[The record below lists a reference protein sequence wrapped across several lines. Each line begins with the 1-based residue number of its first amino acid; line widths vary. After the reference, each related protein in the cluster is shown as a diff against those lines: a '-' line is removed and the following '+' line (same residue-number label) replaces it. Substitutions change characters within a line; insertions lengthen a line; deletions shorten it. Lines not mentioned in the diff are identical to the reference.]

1 MSPKRPRVAA
11 TSRSRPG
18 GIEWYVHALAQ
29 HLISP
34 IQLKAHVKLAVP
46 GARGGIWRPRDARL
60 SLDLPNQPQPQWP
73 AMASPRHTTKELT
86 LPGNGNVVQID
97 EKLLSGIQRLNELSF
112 TTRFCCQGGSGYAIA
127 YIALEPG
134 KCFPPELQR
143 AWKEAG
149 FEVTTSQVYATVPA
163 QERASDGYTSQ
174 EPEMRPRKKSSMQ
187 FPPELLH
194 AWFGPGYRAPA
205 SPERAPPLSGRE
217 QEVADN
223 FCRSLN
229 DWAQGQL
236 DESGNS
242 YRLSDRSQRSSAC
255 LQ

>member
-1 MSPKRPRVAA
+1 M
-11 TSRSRPG
+11 
-18 GIEWYVHALAQ
+18 
-29 HLISP
+29 
-34 IQLKAHVKLAVP
+34 
-46 GARGGIWRPRDARL
+46 
-60 SLDLPNQPQPQWP
+60 
-73 AMASPRHTTKELT
+73 
-86 LPGNGNVVQID
+86 LPGNGKVVQVD
-97 EKLLSGIQRLNELSF
+97 EKLLTGIQRLNELGF
-112 TTRFCCQGGSGYAIA
+112 TTRFCCQGGSGYDIA
-127 YIALEPG
+127 YIALVPG
-134 KCFPPELQR
+134 KCFPSELQL
-143 AWKEAG
+143 AWKGAG

-163 QERASDGYTSQ
+163 EEPAADVYTVQ
-174 EPEMRPRKKSSMQ
+174 EPVSRPRKKLSMQ

-194 AWFGPGYRAPA
+194 AWSGPGRRAPA
-205 SPERAPPLSGRE
+205 SHGLAAPLSGRE

>member
-1 MSPKRPRVAA
+1 MAVPRHKAVA
-11 TSRSRPG
+11 
-18 GIEWYVHALAQ
+18 
-29 HLISP
+29 
-34 IQLKAHVKLAVP
+34 KLA
-46 GARGGIWRPRDARL
+46 
-60 SLDLPNQPQPQWP
+60 DLHQLYWP
-73 AMASPRHTTKELT
+73 AMASPRHTTKKLL

-97 EKLLSGIQRLNELSF
+97 EKLLMGIQRLNELGF

-143 AWKEAG
+143 AWKGAA

-163 QERASDGYTSQ
+163 QEQAPDGYSAQ
-174 EPEMRPRKKSSMQ
+174 AFEMRPRKKSNMQ
-187 FPPELLH
+187 FPPELVH
-194 AWFGPGYRAPA
+194 AWFGPGHRAPD
-205 SPERAPPLSGRE
+205 SHKHVPPLSGRE

-236 DESGNS
+236 DESGAS
-242 YRLSDRSQRSSAC
+242 YRLSDRSPRSNVC